1 MIASEAKIRE
11 SATEINIS
19 RKRPNRQGKND
30 EVEDALGKW
39 FTAVRAKKQTVTG
52 PMLMKKAQQFGEQL
66 GTDFSP
72 SNGWLSRW
80 KNRAR
85 IRFKRAHGEKSSANF
100 EAAEEWLSTKM
111 PELLE
116 RFNPDSVYNAD
127 ETGLF
132 YRAAPDS
139 SQDAIPRR

>member
-1 MIASEAKIRE
+1 MSIRTLDRMTVNKARVRE
-11 SATEINIS
+11 RAFDVDTS

-100 EAAEEWLSTKM
+100 EAAEEWLSM
-111 PELLE
+111 ILFLLPCIKLNE
-116 RFNPDSVYNAD
+116 IKDGMT
-127 ETGLF
+127 E
-132 YRAAPDS
+132 
-139 SQDAIPRR
+139 